1 MKILD
6 LKETKSFTE
15 ILDSSKDK
23 PVSEIANIM
32 KDQKIGAVPITEN
45 GKLIGIV
52 SERDIVTRLVIE
64 GRDSDLTTAQE
75 IMTTNIISVTDSDE
89 INFALYKMRE
99 NNIRHM
105 PVVDAD
111 GKLTGFYSIRDF
123 LKFKVNMSEQLK
135 TKHKNL
141 AKYQIGVPAALI
153 AFSFISIWLDL
164 FGKNN
169 NVILFCVVFVLIG
182 IFSVVTARVNIKYD
196 EE

>member
-75 IMTTNIISVTDSDE
+75 IMTTNIISVTDNDE

-111 GKLTGFYSIRDF
+111 GRLTGFYSIRDF

-135 TKHKNL
+135 SKHKNL

-153 AFSFISIWLDL
+153 VFSFISIWLDL

-196 EE
+196 ED

>member
-1 MKILD
+1 MKISD
-6 LKETKSFTE
+6 LRDTKSNTK
-15 ILDSSKDK
+15 ILDSSREK
-23 PVSEIANIM
+23 PVSEIANMM

-64 GRDSDLTTAQE
+64 GRDADLTTAKE
-75 IMTTNIISVTDSDE
+75 IMTTNIITVSETNE

-105 PVVDAD
+105 PVVDD
-111 GKLTGFYSIRDF
+111 DNKLIGFYSIRDF

-135 TKHKNL
+135 SKHKNL

-153 AFSFISIWLDL
+153 TFSFVSLWLDL

-169 NVILFCVVFVLIG
+169 NVILFCVIFLLIG
-182 IFSVVTARVNIKYD
+182 IFSVVTAKVNIKYD

>member
-75 IMTTNIISVTDSDE
+75 IMTTNIISVTDNDE

-105 PVVDAD
+105 PVVDTD

-135 TKHKNL
+135 SKHKNL
-141 AKYQIGVPAALI
+141 AKYQICVPAALI
-153 AFSFISIWLDL
+153 AFSFMSIWLDL
-164 FGKNN
+164 FGKDN
-169 NVILFCVVFVLIG
+169 NVILFCIVFVLIG